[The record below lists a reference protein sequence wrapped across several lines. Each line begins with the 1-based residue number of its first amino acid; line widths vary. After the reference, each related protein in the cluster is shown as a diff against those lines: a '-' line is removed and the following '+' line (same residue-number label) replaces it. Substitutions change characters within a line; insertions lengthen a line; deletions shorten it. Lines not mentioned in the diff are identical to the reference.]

1 MLNDIAHTLDQ
12 AAASASSVAQV
23 SQSKNITLPEAYEIQ
38 KLSIQHRLDRGE
50 KLIGY
55 KCGKGHNAFLN
66 DCKLHKTKNDKR
78 VF

>member
-1 MLNDIAHTLDQ
+1 MPKKKSILKVKILTEKYSN
-12 AAASASSVAQV
+12 SA
-23 SQSKNITLPEAYEIQ
+23 E
-38 KLSIQHRLDRGE
+38 
-50 KLIGY
+50 LIGY